1 VSDIFQTAEV
11 ETTFLPFSSQT
22 FKRLLPDKKAISK
35 YLQPEDVRSRESR
48 SRIIIFCLVI
58 FLLAIGVRLF
68 HWQDNRTI
76 FPKLFTGM
84 VEHHN
89 SNARLLLNGD
99 VAGFITGPAPP
110 GDANILTYPPGYPI
124 ILAVVSKVFGGSDT
138 AMRFFQIVCD
148 AGTAILIFLIAAE
161 LLPTRVA
168 AIAGALAALS
178 PQLAYY
184 SLILIPDS
192 LATLP
197 IMLAIYFVVRAKK
210 SNSFRAIAA
219 AGALIGIS
227 CWLRSN
233 ALMMTPFLAV
243 ALLVIMDRARRF
255 RYALT
260 LMAAT
265 ILVIAPITIR
275 NLVVFHHFIPL
286 SLGVGQMLN
295 FGITDFDK
303 ERRFGL
309 PGTDI
314 ETVNSEAEEYHQ
326 PEYARS
332 LFGENGIE
340 RDKQRTA
347 RALSVVRTHPIW
359 FGGVVLRRAGSM
371 LRLERVHHVA
381 TAPGVMSRLDLS
393 AETQPVWSRVP
404 ADAVRLDLENLMLD
418 TKAKTSLSRDAQA
431 LIFESE
437 EPGLNLEIVSTR
449 IPVEKNTD
457 YLLRIHIL
465 VEQGNVVINIRN
477 TEDGQLL
484 GSSPELSPLERIRA
498 DDQSFDMHQV
508 AFVTR
513 DTDQVSPF
521 LDSAN
526 RGSGKTVVRLGKLE
540 LYRLGPASFLWTHYI
555 RVLIHNAQRFFL
567 SASILPLALLGIAV
581 MLLAGRGRDIILLVS
596 IPAYYLCTQSFL
608 HTEYR
613 YVLAVQPFLYVTV
626 GVTLWSMWLMIRRIL
641 GRAGSRTL

>member
-1 VSDIFQTAEV
+1 
-11 ETTFLPFSSQT
+11 
-22 FKRLLPDKKAISK
+22 
-35 YLQPEDVRSRESR
+35 
-48 SRIIIFCLVI
+48 
-58 FLLAIGVRLF
+58 
-68 HWQDNRTI
+68 
-76 FPKLFTGM
+76 M
-84 VEHHN
+84 VEHYH
-89 SNARLLLNGD
+89 SNARLLLQGD

-110 GDANILTYPPGYPI
+110 KDANILTYPPGYPI

-168 AIAGALAALS
+168 VIAGALAALS

-210 SNSFRAIAA
+210 SNSFRSVVA
-219 AGALIGIS
+219 AGAFIGLS

-233 ALMMTPFLAV
+233 ALMMAPFLAV
-243 ALLVIMDRARRF
+243 ALLVSMDRARRL
-255 RYALT
+255 RYPLT
-260 LMAAT
+260 LVAAT

-303 ERRFGL
+303 KRRYGL

-314 ETVNSEAEEYHQ
+314 ETVNSEAEAYHR

-332 LFGENGIE
+332 LFGENGID

-347 RALSVVRTHPIW
+347 RALAVVRAHPIW
-359 FGGVVLRRAGSM
+359 FGGVVVRRAASM
-371 LRLERVHHVA
+371 LRLERVHRIA
-381 TAPGVMSRLDLS
+381 PTPGVMSRLDLS
-393 AETQPVWSRVP
+393 AEAQPVWSRAP
-404 ADAVRLDLENLMLD
+404 ADVVSTYLE
-418 TKAKTSLSRDAQA
+418 SLYGPEKIAEKIGLSSDAQT
-431 LIFESE
+431 LILERQDL
-437 EPGLNLEIVSTR
+437 GLNREIVSTR

-465 VEQGNVVINIRN
+465 VEQGNVVINTRN
-477 TEDGQLL
+477 TEDGQFL
-484 GSSPELSPLERIRA
+484 GSSPVLSPLERIRP
-498 DDQSFDMHQV
+498 DDQSLDMHQV

-513 DTDQVSPF
+513 NTDQVSASV
-521 LDSAN
+521 DGAN
-526 RGSGKTVVRLGKLE
+526 RGGGKTRVRLGKLE
-540 LYRLGPASFLWTHYI
+540 LYRLGSASFLWTRYV
-555 RVLIHNAQRFFL
+555 RMFIHNAQRFFVT
-567 SASILPLALLGIAV
+567 AWILPLALVGIAL
-581 MLLAGRGRDIILLVS
+581 MLLAGRGRDAVVLLAV
-596 IPAYYLCTQSFL
+596 PAYYLCTQSFL

-613 YVLAVQPFLYVTV
+613 YVLAVQPLLYVMV
-626 GVTLWSMWLMIRRIL
+626 GVTLSFMWLRIRRIFS
-641 GRAGSRTL
+641 GAG